1 MMQQQKSSPH
11 SRGWQVYTGKFQ
23 QMLSLVA
30 FQLLLRLIAFSPM
43 LYAALTGQ
51 FFGLTRDHALAFGF
65 LFSLPLYVI
74 LVMPFRFQAAARMA
88 GLHGYEHSSKPTMR
102 NYLKWLPAALVRLLL
117 VLPFLLPFLAFII
130 LFYYYM
136 RVPGFNE
143 SLLVIQTLGNLI
155 GGDYPAGILL
165 IGLAGI
171 LTALLAGFAWKRG
184 LAFEHQPVPE
194 SGIRESLR
202 RGKEVRTRRH
212 RHINRTVFI
221 NMLLT
226 LPAILGVLG
235 VLLYQLLA
243 MPRIGMLVMD
253 FMNAVS
259 VLLTFKF
266 PANTLY
272 MLLII
277 LAVFWLPLLPWRKL
291 ALSAVLARPARS
303 EDA

>member
-1 MMQQQKSSPH
+1 MMQQQTGSPH
-11 SRGWQVYTGKFQ
+11 SRGWQVYKDNFAQVLG
-23 QMLSLVA
+23 LLA
-30 FQLLLRLIAFSPM
+30 FQLLLRLVAFSPM

-51 FFGLTRDHALAFGF
+51 FFSLTRDHALAFGF

-74 LVMPFRFQAAARMA
+74 IVMPFRFQAAARMA
-88 GLHGYEHSSKPTMR
+88 GLHGDERSSEPNMR

-117 VLPFLLPFLAFII
+117 ALPFLLPFLAFII

-165 IGLAGI
+165 IGLIGI
-171 LTALLAGFAWKRG
+171 LSALLAGFVWKRG

-194 SGIRESLR
+194 QGIRESLR
-202 RGKEVRTRRH
+202 RGKETRRHRH

-235 VLLYQLLA
+235 VLLYHLLS
-243 MPRIGMLVMD
+243 MPRMGMLVMD

-259 VLLTFKF
+259 VVLTFKF
-266 PANTLY
+266 PINILY
-272 MLLII
+272 MVLIV
-277 LAVFWLPLLPWRKL
+277 LAVLWLPPLLWRKL
-291 ALSAVLARPARS
+291 ALSAVLARPARR